1 MHSAVPLLRC
11 RYGAHLSRVQVAELV
26 APHPHTLNLVH
37 SWLIHH
43 GIPLSSSS
51 MTHGGNT
58 VTLTGVSITQ
68 ADELLSASYQVYR
81 HVKTNETIVRTISYS
96 LPASLHAQ
104 VWTVVPTTHFASP
117 HVREQTSWN
126 RSDGATMEQ
135 ASGEPVIALS
145 SRDDG
150 VTSPDFLR
158 YLYNTWGYIP
168 TAMSR
173 NTLAVVGFLDDYPSR
188 TDLTAFMRKYRTD
201 GADAMFTVVEVN
213 HGSYD
218 PSNPNDEAN
227 LDIQYSQGI
236 AYPTPQVFHS
246 TGRGLLG
253 TDDRYLSWINSV
265 INQEAIPQTIS
276 ISYGIYEK
284 IYPRD
289 YTAYLCSLFAQL
301 GARGASVL
309 MPSGNEAVGRN
320 CVNSDRSIR
329 FTPHFPATCTWSL
342 SSTCK
347 KHIRAGTV
355 RSLQPVL
362 CRSLYHCRRRH
373 DSLSAGVCGRLF
385 RWRLLGS
392 LSTPLLAAAG
402 CRPLPTGPRQPA
414 SRPLQVRSPTFVA

>member
-1 MHSAVPLLRC
+1 
-11 RYGAHLSRVQVAELV
+11 
-26 APHPHTLNLVH
+26 
-37 SWLIHH
+37 
-43 GIPLSSSS
+43 
-51 MTHGGNT
+51 MTI
-58 VTLTGVSITQ
+58 TGVSMTQ

-81 HVKTNETIVRTISYS
+81 HVKTNETIVRTIGYS

-104 VWTVVPTTHFASP
+104 LWTVVPTTHFASP
-117 HVREQTSWN
+117 HVVKETSWN
-126 RSDGATMEQ
+126 RSDGATAEQ

-227 LDIQYSQGI
+227 LDIQYAQGI

-301 GARGASVL
+301 GARGASIL

-355 RSLQPVL
+355 RSLQPRTSQVPISL
-362 CRSLYHCRRRH
+362 PSAERLAICRSL
-373 DSLSAGVCGRLF
+373 
-385 RWRLLGS
+385 
-392 LSTPLLAAAG
+392 
-402 CRPLPTGPRQPA
+402 RQTFPVAA
-414 SRPLQVRSPTFVA
+414 SRITFNALTGSCRLPPPSYRTSATSIKASTSAFAHFCGVIGNYYYLRTSEA